1 MKIITEHTRITVDPI
16 LREPSTEF
24 IKESLI
30 DSERLKWKSYLNDSK
45 SNSDLIRL
53 SLTEYI
59 YNLVLD
65 QNHSIFHLTT
75 TYKPYQDRIYS
86 KSDID
91 LFFTNFYLKYLL
103 PKVLGT
109 KNIHTV
115 IKKSTQPITFTF
127 TDEHLQSFH
136 SDRLHHHSILCVHQ
150 STLDFFQSLPKEN
163 PIDTNTPYTHKI
175 CTSHIRQCKPMTLLY
190 SSKMFNKY
198 PDYLMF
204 PDKFHREHRN
214 H

>member
-1 MKIITEHTRITVDPI
+1 MKTIPDHLSTIIDPI
-16 LREPSTEF
+16 LREPISEF
-24 IKESLI
+24 TKETLI

-65 QNHSIFHLTT
+65 QNRSIFHLTT
-75 TYKPYQDRIYS
+75 TYKPYQDRIYTQ
-86 KSDID
+86 KDID
-91 LFFTNFYLKYLL
+91 LFFTNFYVKYLL
-103 PKVLGT
+103 PKVLNT

-115 IKKSTQPITFTF
+115 TKKSIQPITFTF

-136 SDRLHHHSILCVHQ
+136 SDRLHHHSILCVHP
-150 STLDFFQSLPKEN
+150 STLDFFQSLPEEN
-163 PIDTNTPYTHKI
+163 PFPSNLEHTKKI
-175 CTSHIRQCKPMTLLY
+175 CTSHIRQCDPMTLLY
-190 SSKMFNKY
+190 SSKMLNRY
-198 PDYLMF
+198 PDYLSF
-204 PDKFHREHRN
+204 PDKFHRVH

>member
-1 MKIITEHTRITVDPI
+1 MKTISDHTRITIDPI

-24 IKESLI
+24 TKESLI

-59 YNLVLD
+59 HNLVLD
-65 QNHSIFHLTT
+65 QNRSIFHLTT

-86 KSDID
+86 KSNID
-91 LFFTNFYLKYLL
+91 LFFTNFYVKYLL
-103 PKVLGT
+103 PKVLNT

-115 IKKSTQPITFTF
+115 IKKSIQPITFTF

-136 SDRLHHHSILCVHQ
+136 SDRLHHHSILCVHP
-150 STLDFFQSLPKEN
+150 STLDFFQSLPEEN
-163 PIDTNTPYTHKI
+163 PFPTNLEHTKKI
-175 CTSHIRQCKPMTLLY
+175 CTSHIRQCEPMTLLY
-190 SSKMFNKY
+190 SSKMLNRN
-198 PDYLMF
+198 PDYLSF
-204 PDKFHREHRN
+204 PDKFHRVH

>member
-1 MKIITEHTRITVDPI
+1 MKTITEHTRITIDPI

-65 QNHSIFHLTT
+65 QNRSIFHLTT
-75 TYKPYQDRIYS
+75 TYKPYKDRIYS
-86 KSDID
+86 KTDID
-91 LFFTNFYLKYLL
+91 LFFTNFYVKYLL
-103 PKVLGT
+103 PKVLNT

-115 IKKSTQPITFTF
+115 TKKSIQPITFTF

-136 SDRLHHHSILCVHQ
+136 SDRLHHHSILCVHP
-150 STLDFFQSLPKEN
+150 STLDFFQSLTEEN
-163 PIDTNTPYTHKI
+163 PFPTNLEHTKKI
-175 CTSHIRQCKPMTLLY
+175 CTSHIRQCEPMTLLY
-190 SSKMFNKY
+190 SSKMLNRY
-198 PDYLMF
+198 PEFLSF
-204 PDKFHREHRN
+204 PDKFHRVH

>member
-1 MKIITEHTRITVDPI
+1 MKTTTDHPSTTIDPI

-24 IKESLI
+24 TKESLI
-30 DSERLKWKSYLNDSK
+30 DSERLKWNSYLDFST
-45 SNSDLIRL
+45 SHSDRIRL

-59 YNLVLD
+59 HNLVHD
-65 QNHSIFHLTT
+65 QNRSIFHLTT

-91 LFFTNFYLKYLL
+91 LFFTNFYVKYLL
-103 PKVLGT
+103 PQVLDT

-115 IKKSTQPITFTF
+115 IKKSIQPITLTF

-136 SDRLHHHSILCVHQ
+136 GDRLHHHSILCVHP
-150 STLDFFQSLPKEN
+150 STLDFFQSLPEEN
-163 PIDTNTPYTHKI
+163 PFPSNLEHTKKI
-175 CTSHIRQCKPMTLLY
+175 CTSHIRQCEPMTLLY
-190 SSKMFNKY
+190 SSKMLNRY
-198 PDYLMF
+198 PDFLSF
-204 PDKFHREHRN
+204 PDKFHRVH